1 MARDSVVFVATTRTA
16 MHAARYMLDKHG
28 GAAGPRLVFAGN
40 LREHE
45 LDDASLVVVIAQLG
59 APELGYKLL
68 YDDDEMQL
76 AAMRARVNVEHD
88 RHEAL
93 LPYLQSAWCAQQ
105 RANSTPGM
113 PDYICPIVST
123 TPVMHPPPDVIEW
136 AATVGILFDPLD
148 DITAEYVY
156 SDLCIYGK
164 VTYSRKC
171 RPPGLAFHVDPL
183 AIQINARHVARIS
196 ATVTERLLCDFNAC
210 CYATATALIYASMH
224 RVDTPATQEPAPACV
239 VCMENAR
246 NTLFQPCNHLVA
258 CQRCSRQLDAC
269 PVCRTASKSKILVF
283 IP

>member
-1 MARDSVVFVATTRTA
+1 MACNSVVFVATTRTA

-28 GAAGPRLVFAGN
+28 GAAAPRLVFAGN

-45 LDDASLVVVIAQLG
+45 LDDASLVVVIAQLRV
-59 APELGYKLL
+59 PELGSKLMF
-68 YDDDEMQL
+68 DDDEMQS
-76 AAMRARVNVEHD
+76 AAMRAIVNEEHA

-105 RANSTPGM
+105 RANPSFEM
-113 PDYICPIVST
+113 PDHVKQIVASTDAIC
-123 TPVMHPPPDVIEW
+123 PPPDVVEW
-136 AATVGILFDPLD
+136 AATVGISFDPLD
-148 DITAEYVY
+148 DITAAYVY

-164 VTYSRKC
+164 VYYNRKY

-210 CYATATALIYASMH
+210 CYATAAALIYTSTH
-224 RVDTPATQEPAPACV
+224 CVDTPATQEPAPACA
-239 VCMENAR
+239 VCLENAR

-258 CQRCSRQLDAC
+258 CQRCSRQLDMC
-269 PVCRTASKSKILVF
+269 PVCRTEAKSKILVF